1 MAQLNQFVNDAGDS
15 VTLPNNPTDRHSP
28 NALARV
34 TPKYSRGDALDAY
47 PTWQVGN
54 VGICEETRFTSILGG
69 SASWTGG
76 TYLLFT
82 DGTTDGYIWFTFN
95 GVGAD
100 PAPGILTDLG
110 KINVGT
116 NDSPRNMANKLYGTL
131 RSLSNTIVDLV
142 GDDSVNVRNK
152 IPGATTDATAGTLTG
167 SVITVTVAQQGVAP
181 DATAWDGTY
190 TDIDGAQNLTYNDE

>member
-15 VTLPNNPTDRHSP
+15 VTLPNKPTDRYSP
-28 NALARV
+28 NAIARI
-34 TPKYSRGDALDAY
+34 TPKSSRGAASQAY
-47 PTWQVGN
+47 AVWQKGN
-54 VGICEETRFTSILGG
+54 IGTSESTNFSGILGG

-100 PAPGILTDLG
+100 PAPGSTNFGQINIVTADSARNVVLKLESIFRNLSDTIINMSGTDQL
-110 KINVGT
+110 NV
-116 NDSPRNMANKLYGTL
+116 
-131 RSLSNTIVDLV
+131 
-142 GDDSVNVRNK
+142 VNR
-152 IPGATTDATAGTLTG
+152 IPGARTDATDGTLTG
-167 SVITVTVAQQGVAP
+167 SVITVTVLEQGVNP

-190 TDIDGAQNLTYNDE
+190 NDGAPQDLVYNDE